1 MNKLVYIL
9 IFIILVIFLCAYLSF
24 RQDDAYIFYTYA
36 KNIAEGNGYVFNLG
50 EKVNATTSPL
60 YTILLAVLYF
70 IIKPVSTESLHL
82 IGLLISLLSIFIILF
97 SVKKILK
104 NDRLFQFFALT
115 FLCLPLLKFGF
126 GMETFLNLALIVF
139 SVYLLLSNRL
149 IIASIIAGLS
159 VLARLDS
166 ILFAGVLFLYYVI
179 TYKKIPPFIVILV
192 FIITILPWFVFSY
205 FYFDSLL
212 PTTIGVKLSQNQFEM
227 HGTGLIFIKG
237 FFSVLPG
244 RLINAIFLMTGLI
257 FSIIYLNRKKIKLTA
272 NPGIKI
278 ILIWSLLLFFI
289 YAFILNA
296 PSYQWY
302 YTPFALSLAVVFAY
316 TLYDLFNKDHHRKL
330 IFILLFLIAL
340 INPLKTYYE
349 GFNPK
354 YTNYYNTASW
364 LNENVPDN
372 SVLGVDEI
380 GILGYYYNKGRI
392 IDALGLITPEVV
404 PHLSKKEFIWY
415 IEIFSPDYIVND
427 YPIVQPHAG
436 GLEKEFFDKYEMI
449 KRFQSRNEEIA
460 IYRKRIVRK

>member
-1 MNKLVYIL
+1 MNKLTFIFPAVIL
-9 IFIILVIFLCAYLSF
+9 ILFLVAYLNF

-50 EKVNATTSPL
+50 ERVNATTSPL
-60 YTILLAVLYF
+60 YTILLTVLYF

-82 IGLLISLLSIFIILF
+82 IGLLISLLSILIILF
-97 SVKKILK
+97 SVKKILN
-104 NDRLFQFFALT
+104 NDRLFPFFALT

-139 SVYLLLSNRL
+139 SVYLFVNNRL

-179 TYKKIPPFIVILV
+179 TYKKIPPFIVVLV
-192 FIITILPWFVFSY
+192 FIMTILPWFVFSY

-212 PTTIGVKLSQNQFEM
+212 PTTIGVKLTQNKFEM

-244 RLINAIFLMTGLI
+244 RLISAIFLMAGLI
-257 FSIIYLNRKKIKLTA
+257 FSIVYLNRKKIKLTA

-278 ILIWSLLLFFI
+278 ILIWSLLLFLI

-296 PSYQWY
+296 PYYQWY
-302 YTPFALSLAVVFAY
+302 YTPFALSLSVLFAY
-316 TLYDLFNKDHHRKL
+316 TLYDLFNKDRHRKV
-330 IFILLFLIAL
+330 IFVILFLIAL
-340 INPLKTYYE
+340 IHPLKTYYE

-354 YTNYYNTASW
+354 YTNYYNAASW
-364 LNENVPDN
+364 LNDNIPDN

-404 PHLSKKEFIWY
+404 PHLSKKEFTWY

-427 YPIVQPHAG
+427 YPIVQAHAG
-436 GLEKEFFDKYEMI
+436 GSAKEFFDKYEMI
-449 KRFQSRNEEIA
+449 KIFQARNEEIA
-460 IYRKRIVRK
+460 IYKKKIVRE